1 MVSLVLIG
9 VGGGLGAI
17 ARHIVNQLTIAS
29 FGSSLWGTFLAN
41 TSGSLLLGLLLGLF
55 STDPGW
61 PIETR
66 LFMAVGF
73 LGSYTTFST
82 WTVAMTQSV
91 ERGEIMIAVI
101 NLGASV
107 FLGLVAAFVG
117 LIVGRSI

>member
-17 ARHIVNQLTIAS
+17 ARHAVNQLAIVS

-55 STDPGW
+55 SAHPGW
-61 PIETR
+61 PVETR

-91 ERGEIMIAVI
+91 ERGELMIAVI

-107 FLGLVAAFVG
+107 FLGLVFAFVG
-117 LIVGRSI
+117 LIIGRSI

>member
-17 ARHIVNQLTIAS
+17 ARHTVNQLTIAS

-55 STDPGW
+55 STHPGW

-82 WTVAMTQSV
+82 WTVAMTQSL

>member
-1 MVSLVLIG
+1 MSLVLIG

-17 ARHIVNQLTIAS
+17 ARHTVNQLTIAS

-55 STDPGW
+55 STHPGW

>member
-82 WTVAMTQSV
+82 WTVAMTQSL